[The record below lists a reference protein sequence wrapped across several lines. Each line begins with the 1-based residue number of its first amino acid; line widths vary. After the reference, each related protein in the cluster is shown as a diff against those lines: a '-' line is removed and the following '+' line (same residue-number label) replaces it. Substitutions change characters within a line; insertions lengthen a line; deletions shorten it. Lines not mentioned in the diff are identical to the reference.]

1 MGGKSKGQ
9 REREREPQ
17 PSTSRGSTSSSK
29 EQVSNKGASKNDI
42 STDLASDTRDE
53 DQVRLIGPHTS
64 SKPPPTICSTMMEK
78 SKKGGKGERLKS
90 SLKWHGSLQERDI
103 KSPEGWRM
111 SHSSVSSIYYSAQDI
126 SELMS
131 VETLSDWSS
140 DQLSSFRSYHSV
152 RDSLLFD
159 KDSDDSDKDDE
170 DIFNSPQESPTCS
183 GAPIHHT
190 NSKKVT
196 VMLFV
201 LNISIYTHYLSNSIS
216 TKQTKLVCKNP
227 NI

>member
-9 REREREPQ
+9 REREPQ
-17 PSTSRGSTSSSK
+17 PSTSRGTSSSK
-29 EQVSNKGASKNDI
+29 EQSSSKAASKNDI
-42 STDLASDTRDE
+42 STDVAADDIRDE
-53 DQVRLIGPHTS
+53 DQVRLIGPHSS
-64 SKPPPTICSTMMEK
+64 SKPPSTICSTMMEK

-90 SLKWHGSLQERDI
+90 SLKWQGSLQERDL
-103 KSPEGWRM
+103 KTPEGWRM

-159 KDSDDSDKDDE
+159 KDSDDSDKDGE

-190 NSKKVT
+190 SSKKVT
-196 VMLFV
+196 VFAHLLEILYLF
-201 LNISIYTHYLSNSIS
+201 ICIT
-216 TKQTKLVCKNP
+216 
-227 NI
+227 